1 MPSTMKL
8 YVWYLRYGMACALAS
23 NVKEARKLVLEGGVD
38 SYDTETIKGKPNV
51 CTTKPCAAAWF
62 N

>member
-1 MPSTMKL
+1 
-8 YVWYLRYGMACALAS
+8 MACALAS